1 MKINESIIMMKSLA
15 DSSRLLVINSLIE
28 KPQYVEEIAERLKL
42 APSTVSFHLKK
53 LENAGL
59 VLKVKEQ
66 YYTVYR
72 LNEDVFNLSL
82 RDIISFDNV
91 EKTAQDERIKKYRD
105 KILKIFIRDGKLIRI
120 PSQKKKQ
127 LIILEELAGR
137 FDPDKTYTEKEINEI
152 VEDFFYDYVT
162 LRRMLIDEGMMTRT
176 NIEYKLKLDRKNTES
191 ISHDRDSNFQKMNKK
206 DDKKMDR
213 NERKEIIKNYKMTKQ
228 PMGIFQIR
236 NDVNGKVYITKSMN
250 LNASFNRYKM
260 ELQYGGGIETEQV
273 LKDVKKYGIEN
284 FSFSILD
291 ELKHKENDENV
302 NYKEE
307 LDLLEEMWLEKLQPY
322 DDKGYNRRKNKER
335 D

>member
-120 PSQKKKQ
+120 PAQKKKQ

-176 NIEYKLKLDRKNTES
+176 NIEYKLKLDRKNTER

-206 DDKKMDR
+206 GDKKMDR